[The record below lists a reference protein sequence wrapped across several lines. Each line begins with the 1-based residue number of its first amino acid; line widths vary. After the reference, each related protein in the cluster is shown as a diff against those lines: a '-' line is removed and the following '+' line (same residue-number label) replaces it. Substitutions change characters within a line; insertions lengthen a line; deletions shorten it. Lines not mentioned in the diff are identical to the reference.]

1 MKIERLVTGELQ
13 SNCYIVWD
21 ENSLESI
28 IIDPGA
34 ESEKIGR
41 LIEDKRLTVKYIVCT
56 HGHFDHIGAVSEVKK
71 KTGAKVVINKK
82 DIEIY
87 MHAGEFAASWGFN
100 IKQPD
105 EPDLLVDDGAELLA
119 GNLHF
124 RVLTTPGHSPGGI
137 CLHIQGVLFTGD
149 TIFAG
154 SVGRSDLYGG
164 DIEDLKK
171 SFVRLISLPPD
182 TEIMPGHGDHTT
194 VKKERILNFFVHQ
207 I

>member
-34 ESEKIGR
+34 EAAKIAKV
-41 LIEDKRLTVKYIVCT
+41 IEQKALTVKYIVCT
-56 HGHFDHIGAVSEVKK
+56 HGHFDHVGAVSELKK
-71 KTGAKVVINKK
+71 KTGAKVVISR
-82 DIEIY
+82 DDVEIY
-87 MHAGEFAASWGFN
+87 MRAGEHAASWGFS
-100 IKQPD
+100 IEQPGS
-105 EPDLLVDDGAELLA
+105 PDLLVEEGAELGA
-119 GNLHF
+119 GNMHF
-124 RVLTTPGHSPGGI
+124 KVLTTPGHSPGGI
-137 CLHIQGVLFTGD
+137 CLYMQGLLFTGD

-164 DIEDLKK
+164 DIENLKK
-171 SFVRLISLPPD
+171 SFVRLISLPPE
-182 TEIMPGHGDHTT
+182 TEIMPGHGPSSTIE
-194 VKKERILNFFVHQ
+194 KERILNFFVDY